1 MAISSAP
8 VVDLHCVLTY
18 PSRPESVI
26 HQAVILLS
34 GASPRHTV
42 QTHCGPL
49 TLSSN
54 KVVFDPTHRA
64 LFVADVH
71 LGKAATFR
79 SLGVPVP
86 SGTTQEN
93 LDRLSAMISEFK
105 PASLYFLGDLLHA
118 KAAHNSDLL
127 GKLLN
132 WRMQHAGIE
141 MTLIRGNHDSK
152 AGDPPADMNI
162 QVVEE
167 PFMLGGFALC
177 HHPQDVPG
185 ALALA
190 GHEHPVV
197 VLNGKGRSRARLPC
211 FYLKSGQLI
220 LPSFGEFTGGFA
232 VVPQAGECVFP
243 VV

>member
-1 MAISSAP
+1 M
-8 VVDLHCVLTY
+8 
-18 PSRPESVI
+18 
-26 HQAVILLS
+26 ILLS
-34 GASPRHTV
+34 ENSPAHPIQTAHGALNLSCHKVTFA
-42 QTHCGPL
+42 PL
-49 TLSSN
+49 
-54 KVVFDPTHRA
+54 HRA

-93 LDRLSAMISEFK
+93 LDRLSAAIAEFQ

-118 KAAHNSDLL
+118 KAAHNPELL
-127 GKLLN
+127 RKLQE
-132 WRMQHAGIE
+132 WRLQHANLA

-177 HHPQDVPG
+177 HHPQSVPG

-211 FYLKSGQLI
+211 FYLKSDQLI

-232 VVPQAGECVFP
+232 VVPQAGELVFP

>member
-1 MAISSAP
+1 MP
-8 VVDLHCVLTY
+8 LYCL
-18 PSRPESVI
+18 
-26 HQAVILLS
+26 VILLS
-34 GASPRHTV
+34 EKSNAHTI
-42 QTHCGPL
+42 QTAHGPL
-49 TLSSN
+49 TLSCH
-54 KVVFDPTHRA
+54 KVIVAPLHRA
-64 LFVADVH
+64 MFVADVH

-86 SGTTQEN
+86 AGTTQEN
-93 LDRLSAMISEFK
+93 LDRLSAAIAEFH

-162 QVVEE
+162 QVIEE

-177 HHPQDVPG
+177 HHPQAVPG

-211 FYLKSGQLI
+211 FYLKSDQLI

-232 VVPQAGECVFP
+232 VVPQAGERVFP

>member
-1 MAISSAP
+1 M
-8 VVDLHCVLTY
+8 
-18 PSRPESVI
+18 
-26 HQAVILLS
+26 ILLS
-34 GASPRHTV
+34 ESCTV
-42 QTHCGPL
+42 RMLTTAGGSLVLSHRKVIFAPL
-49 TLSSN
+49 
-54 KVVFDPTHRA
+54 HRA

-93 LDRLSAMISEFK
+93 LERLSAAISEFQPK
-105 PASLYFLGDLLHA
+105 ALYFLGDLLHA
-118 KAAHNSDLL
+118 KAAHNPDLL
-127 GKLLN
+127 GKLQE
-132 WRMQHAGIE
+132 WRIQHSSIE

-162 QVVEE
+162 RVVEE
-167 PFMLGGFALC
+167 PYMVGGFALC
-177 HHPQDVPG
+177 HHPQAVPG

-197 VLNGKGRSRARLPC
+197 VLNGRGRNRARLPC
-211 FYLKSGQLI
+211 FYLKPDQLI

-232 VVPQAGECVFP
+232 VVPQAGERVFP